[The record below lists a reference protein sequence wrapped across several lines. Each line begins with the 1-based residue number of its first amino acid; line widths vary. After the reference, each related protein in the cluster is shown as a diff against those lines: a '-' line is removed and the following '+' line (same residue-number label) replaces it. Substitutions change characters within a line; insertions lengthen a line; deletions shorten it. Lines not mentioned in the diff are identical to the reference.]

1 MKTLKHLWP
10 ILLLALALSL
20 PEFIS
25 AQMAPVPVAGARQY
39 AVQFLPTA
47 TPTPTP
53 TPSPTPSPTPTPTP
67 TPSPT
72 PTAGALTVSASPI
85 SVFGSGV
92 YSATT
97 NSTTCS
103 ASGGIPPYTYSW
115 TTYSGVQMGING
127 NQTATA
133 TVTYGGGAG
142 VYNSVII
149 CNVTDA
155 ASNKG
160 SANVSVTISLSL

>member
-1 MKTLKHLWP
+1 M
-10 ILLLALALSL
+10 
-20 PEFIS
+20 
-25 AQMAPVPVAGARQY
+25 
-39 AVQFLPTA
+39 
-47 TPTPTP
+47 
-53 TPSPTPSPTPTPTP
+53 
-67 TPSPT
+67 
-72 PTAGALTVSASPI
+72 SASPI

-92 YSATT
+92 YAATT

-115 TTYSGVQMGING
+115 TTYSGVQMGINF
-127 NQTATA
+127 NQTATV
-133 TVTYGGGAG
+133 TVTYGGQPAG